1 MPKAIID
8 EFTRLPISR
17 QQRYQLRKRRD
28 RKCTRCGQPV
38 AKDGNFCETHRQ
50 AHNVLIR
57 ELQRK
62 RFDFKRRDYFSES
75 YGFSFSVGRLLY
87 NAANAYFEAGRKCT
101 SPTDASYNLRVALF
115 LGFNAVEAYLR
126 TVADQF
132 EVRSR
137 QTKAPIDTRIEY
149 LFRKLS
155 TEPLDRSSSYW
166 KEFKLALKLRDQLS
180 DLRSR
185 SRIDV
190 VAIERALG
198 SIRRLLNALH
208 SGIYRSRG
216 WEEGLPPLLTAR
228 DRILNV
234 KVR

>member
-8 EFTRLPISR
+8 EFTSLPISR

-28 RKCTRCGQPV
+28 RKCIRCGQPP

-50 AHNVLIR
+50 AHNVLTR

-62 RFDFKRRDYFSES
+62 RFDFKRRDYYSES

-87 NAANAYFEAGRKCT
+87 NSANAYFEAGRSCK
-101 SPTDASYNLRVALF
+101 SPIEASYNLRVALF

-126 TVADQF
+126 TLADQF
-132 EVRSR
+132 EVRSK
-137 QTKAPIDTRIEY
+137 QTTAIDLRIEY

-155 TEPLDRSSSYW
+155 TEPLDQTSSYW
-166 KEFKLALKLRDQLS
+166 KEFKLALKLRDQLQHLS
-180 DLRSR
+180 TR
-185 SRIDV
+185 SRINV
-190 VAIERALG
+190 GAIERALG

-208 SGIYRSRG
+208 SGIYRSR
-216 WEEGLPPLLTAR
+216 WA
-228 DRILNV
+228 
-234 KVR
+234 

>member
-8 EFTRLPISR
+8 EFTILPISR

-28 RKCTRCGQPV
+28 RKCIRCGQPV

-50 AHNVLIR
+50 AHNVLTR

-62 RFDFKRRDYFSES
+62 RFDFKRRDYYSES

-87 NAANAYFEAGRKCT
+87 NAANAYFEAGRSCI
-101 SPTDASYNLRVALF
+101 SPREASYNLRLALF
-115 LGFNAVEAYLR
+115 LGFNAVEAYLG
-126 TVADQF
+126 TVADKF

-137 QTKAPIDTRIEY
+137 QTTAPIDRRIEF

-155 TEPLDRSSSYW
+155 TEPLDQTSSYW
-166 KEFKLALKLRDQLS
+166 KEFKLALKLRDQLQHLS
-180 DLRSR
+180 TR

-190 VAIERALG
+190 GAIEQALG

-208 SGIYRSRG
+208 RGIYRSR
-216 WEEGLPPLLTAR
+216 W
-228 DRILNV
+228 V
-234 KVR
+234 

>member
-8 EFTRLPISR
+8 EFTSLPISR

-28 RKCTRCGQPV
+28 RKCIRCGQPV
-38 AKDGNFCETHRQ
+38 VNDGNFCETHRQ

-62 RFDFKRRDYFSES
+62 RFDRKHRDYYSES

-87 NAANAYFEAGRKCT
+87 NAANAYFEAGRSCM
-101 SPTDASYNLRVALF
+101 SPTEASYNLRVALF
-115 LGFNAVEAYLR
+115 LGFNAVEAYLQ

-137 QTKAPIDTRIEY
+137 QTTAPPIEMRIEY
-149 LFRKLS
+149 LFKKLS
-155 TEPLDRSSSYW
+155 TEPLDQTSGYW
-166 KEFKLALKLRDQLS
+166 KEFKLALKLRDQLPQ
-180 DLRSR
+180 LGTRSR
-185 SRIDV
+185 VDIGAV
-190 VAIERALG
+190 ERALG

-208 SGIYRSRG
+208 SGIYRSR
-216 WEEGLPPLLTAR
+216 WA
-228 DRILNV
+228 
-234 KVR
+234 